1 MEKKKKII
9 LTACLLTVL
18 LFGILT
24 IQAMTETRV
33 TNPVHTGVVDI
44 DLEEYQINEKGEEV
58 LWQDNPTVLP
68 GMTISKIPRISNL
81 GYDCYV
87 RAKMEFDIEGMDQSY
102 QELGSDW
109 FLGKD
114 GYYYC
119 KKILQHGETTDIF
132 QSIKIPEDFPQ
143 EMEEKQLHLEITTDA
158 IQSENFSPDFDS
170 QKPWG
175 DVEIQDCKETGPYEI
190 NTVTKKDAL
199 SVVYQGKSK
208 ELFADPDNFFINF
221 SDMMPGDVYQDE
233 AVIHNNSDKSIKLF
247 FAQET
252 NSSSDLLSRIR
263 LTIQLDGKD
272 IFHGTMA
279 EAIERKQITELK
291 AGEKQKLSY
300 TVDVPEELDNDYTLE
315 DEEIVWIFST
325 EEINTRSKVQTGD
338 MGYLYFLL
346 AGICITGA
354 YLTFRKNRKDVKKL

>member
-1 MEKKKKII
+1 MKEKKRV
-9 LTACLLTVL
+9 LFAACLLTVL

-44 DLEEYQINEKGEEV
+44 DLSEYQVNEKGEEE

-87 RAKMEFDIEGMDQSY
+87 RAKMDFDIEGMDQSY
-102 QELGSDW
+102 QELGEGW
-109 FLGKD
+109 FLGED

-119 KKILQHGETTDIF
+119 KKILHHGDSTDIF

-143 EMEEKQLHLEITTDA
+143 ELEETQFHLDIKADA
-158 IQSENFSPDFDS
+158 IQSKNFTPDFES
-170 QKPWG
+170 KQPWG
-175 DVEIQDCKETGPYEI
+175 TVEIQDCQETGPYKI

-199 SVVYQGKSK
+199 QVVYQGESK
-208 ELFADPDNFFINF
+208 KLFADPDNFFVNF
-221 SDMMPGDVYQDE
+221 SDVMPGDTYQDQ
-233 AVIHNNSDKSIKLF
+233 AMIKNDSKQKIKLY

-252 NSSSDLLSRIR
+252 NPDSELLKRIK
-263 LTIQLDGKD
+263 LTIKLDEQEL
-272 IFHGTMA
+272 FQGTMA
-279 EAIERKQITELK
+279 EAIERKEIAELTS
-291 AGEKQKLSY
+291 GEEKQLSY
-300 TVDVPEELDNDYTLE
+300 TVDVPKELDNDYTLE

-325 EEINTRSKVQTGD
+325 EEVNTRGKVQTGD
-338 MGYLYFLL
+338 NGYLYFLL

-354 YLTFRKNRKDVKKL
+354 YIMFRRKREDR

>member
-1 MEKKKKII
+1 MKEKKRV
-9 LTACLLTVL
+9 LFAACLLTVL

-44 DLEEYQINEKGEEV
+44 DLSEYQVNEKGEEE

-87 RAKMEFDIEGMDQSY
+87 RAKMDFDIEGMDQSY
-102 QELGSDW
+102 QELGEGW
-109 FLGKD
+109 FLGED

-119 KKILQHGETTDIF
+119 KKILHHGDSTDIF

-143 EMEEKQLHLEITTDA
+143 ELEETQFHLDIKADA
-158 IQSENFSPDFDS
+158 IQSKNFTPDFES
-170 QKPWG
+170 KQPWG
-175 DVEIQDCKETGPYEI
+175 TVEIQDCQETVPYEI
-190 NTVTKKDAL
+190 NTVTRKDAL
-199 SVVYQGKSK
+199 QVVYQGESK
-208 ELFADPDNFFINF
+208 KLFADPDNFFVNF
-221 SDMMPGDVYQDE
+221 SDVMPGDTYQDQ
-233 AVIHNNSDKSIKLF
+233 AMIKNDSKQKIKLY

-252 NSSSDLLSRIR
+252 NPDSELLKRIR
-263 LTIQLDGKD
+263 LTIKLDEQEL
-272 IFHGTMA
+272 FQGTMA
-279 EAIERKQITELK
+279 EAIERKEIAELTS
-291 AGEKQKLSY
+291 GEEKQLSY
-300 TVDVPEELDNDYTLE
+300 TVDVPKELDNDYTLE

-325 EEINTRSKVQTGD
+325 EEVNTRGKVQTGD
-338 MGYLYFLL
+338 NGYLYFLL

-354 YLTFRKNRKDVKKL
+354 YIMFRRKREDR

>member
-44 DLEEYQINEKGEEV
+44 ELDEYQINEKGEEEPF
-58 LWQDNPTVLP
+58 QDNPTVLP
-68 GMTISKIPRISNL
+68 GMMISKIPRISNL

-87 RAKMEFDIEGMDQSY
+87 RAKMEFDIEGMDESY
-102 QELGSDW
+102 QELGKNW
-109 FLGKD
+109 FLAED
-114 GYYYC
+114 GYYYY
-119 KKILQHGETTDIF
+119 KEVLKHGDATDIF
-132 QSIKIPEDFPQ
+132 KGIKIPIDFPQ
-143 EMEEKQLHLEITTDA
+143 EMEEKQFHLEIKTDA
-158 IQSENFSPDFDS
+158 IQSKNFDPNFDAG
-170 QKPWG
+170 KPWG
-175 DVEIQDCKETGPYEI
+175 NVEIQSCKETGPYEI

-208 ELFADPDNFFINF
+208 ELFANPDNFFVNF
-221 SDMMPGDVYQDE
+221 SDMMPGDTYQDQ
-233 AVIHNNSDKSIKLF
+233 AMIKNDSKQKIKLY

-252 NSSSDLLSRIR
+252 NPDSELLKRIR
-263 LTIQLDGKD
+263 LTIKLDEQEL
-272 IFHGTMA
+272 FQGTMA
-279 EAIERKQITELK
+279 EAIERKEIAELSS
-291 AGEKQKLSY
+291 GEEKQLSY
-300 TVDVPEELDNDYTLE
+300 TVDVPKELDNDYTLD

-325 EEINTRSKVQTGD
+325 EEVNTRGKVQTGD
-338 MGYLYFLL
+338 NGYLYFLL

-354 YLTFRKNRKDVKKL
+354 YIMFRRKREDR

>member
-1 MEKKKKII
+1 MKKEKRVI
-9 LTACLLTVL
+9 LAACLLTVL

-24 IQAMTETRV
+24 IQAMTEIRV

-44 DLEEYQINEKGEEV
+44 DLSEYQINEKGEEE

-68 GMTISKIPRISNL
+68 GMTISKIPRINNL

-119 KKILQHGETTDIF
+119 KKILQHGESTDIF

-143 EMEEKQLHLEITTDA
+143 EMEEKQFHLDIKADA
-158 IQSENFSPDFDS
+158 IQSENFTPDFEAE
-170 QKPWG
+170 QPWG
-175 DVEIQDCKETGPYEI
+175 KVEIQDCKETGPYEV
-190 NTVTKKDAL
+190 NTVKKTDAL
-199 SVVYQGKSK
+199 SVVYKGDSK
-208 ELFADPDNFFINF
+208 KLFADPDNFFINF
-221 SDMMPGDVYQDE
+221 SDIMPGDIYHDQ
-233 AVIHNNSDKSIKLF
+233 AVIKNSSNKKIKLY

-252 NSSSDLLSRIR
+252 NSDSDLLKRIT
-263 LTIQLDGKD
+263 LKIKLDD
-272 IFHGTMA
+272 QELFHGTMA
-279 EAIERKQITELK
+279 EAIDRKQIAELK
-291 AGEKQKLSY
+291 AGEEQRLSY
-300 TVDVPEELDNDYTLE
+300 TVEVPKELDNNYTLE

-325 EEINTRSKVQTGD
+325 EEVNGRGKVQTGD
-338 MGYLYFLL
+338 GGYLYFLL

-354 YLTFRKNRKDVKKL
+354 YLMLRRKKEDL